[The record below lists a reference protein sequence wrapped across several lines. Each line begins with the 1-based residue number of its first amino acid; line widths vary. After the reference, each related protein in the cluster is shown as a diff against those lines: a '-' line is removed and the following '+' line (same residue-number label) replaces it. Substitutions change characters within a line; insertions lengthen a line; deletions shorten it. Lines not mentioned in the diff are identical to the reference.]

1 MNLVK
6 DESGQ
11 ATVFMG
17 LCMAIFL
24 FGFFALAVDAGLLY
38 REKRLVQTA
47 ADAGALAAAAGES
60 AGTSITASAQTAA
73 AQNGLTL
80 GTGKGQ
86 ASVTATTLT
95 GTGTVGY
102 VQVVATV
109 HTPTVFLGLVSSRF
123 NPMDISAS
131 AQASYRVANNACFTA
146 LSSTGITNGS
156 MYPVLHTD
164 ILVDGSGGIS
174 TPNCGVCGSSTGSG
188 TVGVYAS
195 QSGHIA
201 TLSLDSAGGSCGVYG
216 SGDTCTTQGGK
227 ISNPAGTGPPATETS
242 TACSDPYA
250 GSMPTITPGTTVP
263 TGSLPWTPPNG
274 GGGTYTMNPGTY
286 NNFDA
291 SNVARLNLNPGLYI
305 FTGTFNSGGGTTITG
320 NGVTLYFAPGS
331 SLVSYSNGGS
341 CNCGILNNTTLTL
354 AAPTNPASIAQGIS
368 GIVVYDGSSAS
379 SPDTFEFGGG
389 SNSTITGAI
398 YVPHTNLMLGN
409 GTSTQSLSNNIIA
422 NTIQV
427 IGGSTVTDTYNPTT
441 SGASGGVNL
450 SE

>member
-131 AQASYRVANNACFTA
+131 AQTTHALPPSAAPALQMAAC
-146 LSSTGITNGS
+146 IR
-156 MYPVLHTD
+156 
-164 ILVDGSGGIS
+164 
-174 TPNCGVCGSSTGSG
+174 
-188 TVGVYAS
+188 
-195 QSGHIA
+195 
-201 TLSLDSAGGSCGVYG
+201 SC
-216 SGDTCTTQGGK
+216 
-227 ISNPAGTGPPATETS
+227 IPIFWS
-242 TACSDPYA
+242 TAAAVSAHRTAAFAAAAPAQEPLASTRRKAD
-250 GSMPTITPGTTVP
+250 T
-263 TGSLPWTPPNG
+263 SLP
-274 GGGTYTMNPGTY
+274 
-286 NNFDA
+286 
-291 SNVARLNLNPGLYI
+291 
-305 FTGTFNSGGGTTITG
+305 
-320 NGVTLYFAPGS
+320 
-331 SLVSYSNGGS
+331 
-341 CNCGILNNTTLTL
+341 
-354 AAPTNPASIAQGIS
+354 
-368 GIVVYDGSSAS
+368 
-379 SPDTFEFGGG
+379 
-389 SNSTITGAI
+389 
-398 YVPHTNLMLGN
+398 
-409 GTSTQSLSNNIIA
+409 
-422 NTIQV
+422 
-427 IGGSTVTDTYNPTT
+427 
-441 SGASGGVNL
+441 
-450 SE
+450 